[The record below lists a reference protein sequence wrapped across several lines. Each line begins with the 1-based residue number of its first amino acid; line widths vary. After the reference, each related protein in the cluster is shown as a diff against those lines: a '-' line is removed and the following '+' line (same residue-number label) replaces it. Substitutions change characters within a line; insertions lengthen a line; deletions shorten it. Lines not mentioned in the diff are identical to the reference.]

1 MLATIATVFAICW
14 LLIKKLE
21 VYGVIILTTWIEK
34 LVVVSDHE
42 ESREARVK
50 HGVPQASI
58 LEPLFL
64 ILFILI
70 CRCMWNLNWTFM
82 PTTLLLQLLHTSA
95 SWQNWNTNCTKQ
107 LCQWITALGRRL
119 LMRKRRRFWWLS
131 TLNLSLDLNFFSRS
145 NVYWECYKLIYI
157 YFFFQEINDSL
168 KSLLFYPVHFK
179 LLIDDLIKIEFY
191 LRVNLNSSLRKYCRH
206 FLHSYKDS
214 QTDACC

>member
-21 VYGVIILTTWIEK
+21 AYGVIILTTWIEK

-70 CRCMWNLNWTFM
+70 CRCM
-82 PTTLLLQLLHTSA
+82 
-95 SWQNWNTNCTKQ
+95 
-107 LCQWITALGRRL
+107 
-119 LMRKRRRFWWLS
+119 
-131 TLNLSLDLNFFSRS
+131 
-145 NVYWECYKLIYI
+145 
-157 YFFFQEINDSL
+157 
-168 KSLLFYPVHFK
+168 
-179 LLIDDLIKIEFY
+179 
-191 LRVNLNSSLRKYCRH
+191 
-206 FLHSYKDS
+206 
-214 QTDACC
+214 

>member
-70 CRCMWNLNWTFM
+70 CRCM
-82 PTTLLLQLLHTSA
+82 
-95 SWQNWNTNCTKQ
+95 
-107 LCQWITALGRRL
+107 
-119 LMRKRRRFWWLS
+119 
-131 TLNLSLDLNFFSRS
+131 
-145 NVYWECYKLIYI
+145 
-157 YFFFQEINDSL
+157 
-168 KSLLFYPVHFK
+168 
-179 LLIDDLIKIEFY
+179 
-191 LRVNLNSSLRKYCRH
+191 
-206 FLHSYKDS
+206 
-214 QTDACC
+214 